1 MNTMEVIHT
10 QKKIRKPMFNLKTLR
25 ISLKYRPEIL
35 KLILKMRQCI
45 RNKNSILLKLK
56 CRLKEMES
64 VLTNNDE
71 LKQNITLNTN
81 DINSRAEKCDKIITK
96 PKTENKTSQ
105 TDFNEVNEI
114 KPNAKV
120 ANLQVENS
128 GWEINK
134 DSETKSIAEQVKEAA
149 QDAMKESGMVY
160 VESAGMYYD
169 YKTGYYYNSEL
180 GLYYHTDTECYYYYS
195 DEKQSF
201 VFHSYPDRSISNA
214 EAALLAHKKRKAK
227 KHKLGGE
234 ENTSDENK
242 PMLKKSK
249 NEIEESNTSKVPSEK
264 EDDDIFQESKEQN
277 SEISSDNKDIE
288 KDIETNKDEENQKE
302 IEDTKSAE
310 LEEGECSDT
319 SSDEEDFSCDKVDST
334 TTNSDDET
342 IAKHHPPCMRVIVRE
357 TTIPK
362 LRVGTLFLI
371 TKDGG
376 TVGREGEHH
385 TILLK
390 DTNVSRNHMI
400 IKYDSHRKAYIA
412 IDLGSRNGSI
422 LNGSRMSES
431 QITSDPIE
439 IVHGSTLQL
448 GETKLL
454 CHIHSGNDTCGH
466 CEPGLLMEDVEKE
479 KKVAYTRTCSVKK
492 QHELE
497 LARLKNKYGQ
507 KPMLAIED
515 TPYNDRAQARRD
527 AVGSTHSSE
536 KTQTSD
542 IATSIAADNKGFKLL
557 EKMGWNK
564 GEGLGKDNQGDIEP
578 VPLISNEGK
587 TGLGAI
593 PTPNNPANKLGPA
606 TMRLANR
613 TKMLKPPAKAFQ
625 GILDEDSE

>member
-227 KHKLGGE
+227 KHKLE
-234 ENTSDENK
+234 RK
-242 PMLKKSK
+242 
-249 NEIEESNTSKVPSEK
+249 
-264 EDDDIFQESKEQN
+264 
-277 SEISSDNKDIE
+277 
-288 KDIETNKDEENQKE
+288 
-302 IEDTKSAE
+302 A
-310 LEEGECSDT
+310 
-319 SSDEEDFSCDKVDST
+319 EEDIDNLTKNLSQVS
-334 TTNSDDET
+334 
-342 IAKHHPPCMRVIVRE
+342 
-357 TTIPK
+357 
-362 LRVGTLFLI
+362 LR
-371 TKDGG
+371 
-376 TVGREGEHH
+376 
-385 TILLK
+385 
-390 DTNVSRNHMI
+390 
-400 IKYDSHRKAYIA
+400 
-412 IDLGSRNGSI
+412 
-422 LNGSRMSES
+422 
-431 QITSDPIE
+431 
-439 IVHGSTLQL
+439 
-448 GETKLL
+448 
-454 CHIHSGNDTCGH
+454 
-466 CEPGLLMEDVEKE
+466 
-479 KKVAYTRTCSVKK
+479 
-492 QHELE
+492 
-497 LARLKNKYGQ
+497 GQ
-507 KPMLAIED
+507 TA
-515 TPYNDRAQARRD
+515 
-527 AVGSTHSSE
+527 
-536 KTQTSD
+536 
-542 IATSIAADNKGFKLL
+542 
-557 EKMGWNK
+557 
-564 GEGLGKDNQGDIEP
+564 LGK
-578 VPLISNEGK
+578 
-587 TGLGAI
+587 
-593 PTPNNPANKLGPA
+593 
-606 TMRLANR
+606 
-613 TKMLKPPAKAFQ
+613 
-625 GILDEDSE
+625 